1 MDRRSRGRNAAGGSW
16 GRPVN
21 IRVARE
27 AGGIGDV
34 VRMIPALRGLREKY
48 PQARLWVFAPAAYR
62 PLLAGWYDE
71 FRATPHHGRRPR
83 DAPLDERRW
92 PYLNVGVKF
101 DLSISLYCPAFRHEH
116 QQRGNVWLDR
126 IDLMCMA
133 ADVRPSSKLPRIN
146 LAPPDVLA
154 AKRCLRS
161 IPQSAIRNPKSKLIA
176 LQPFSTDPARNWPV
190 ANFAKL
196 ADALERAGHRAIILD
211 GCKGRTSCFR
221 QHRVLEKPLGFV
233 AALLRE
239 CDLLVGPD
247 SGLGHLA
254 AAVGT
259 PTVGL
264 FASQSPG
271 VMYRHYP
278 KHTYVYPPWDGREHC
293 RWPCFW
299 NRPAPCARNAL
310 LRAGKTCPMLARIPV
325 DAVYAAVQARLE
337 ADESR
342 PSLALPMKEMSAEAR
357 QSLGSVEP
365 VEKTP
370 IPHPD
375 FALDQLALTRSTDDL
390 APILREAYRV
400 LKPGGCFHIAKP
412 DTPEAL
418 RALAANGFAIEQNSS
433 APRTLACRKL
443 GTWPRWHPR
452 RNR

>member
-1 MDRRSRGRNAAGGSW
+1 M
-16 GRPVN
+16 N
-21 IRVARE
+21 IRVVRE
-27 AGGIGDV
+27 AGGIGDI

-62 PLLAGWYDE
+62 PLIEGWYDE

-101 DLSISLYCPAFRHEH
+101 DLSISLYCPAFRHEQ

-126 IDLMCMA
+126 IDLFCRA
-133 ADVRPSSKLPRIN
+133 ADVAPATRTPHVKLAAR
-146 LAPPDVLA
+146 DVLA
-154 AKRCLRS
+154 AKRYLRS
-161 IPQSAIRNPKSKLIA
+161 IPQSAIRNPKSELIA

-190 ANFAKL
+190 ANFVKL
-196 ADALERAGHRAIILD
+196 AGALESVGHHVLVLD
-211 GCKGRTSCFR
+211 GCKGRTSCFG

-278 KHTYVYPPWDGREHC
+278 RHTYVYPPWDGREHC

-299 NRPAPCARNAL
+299 HRPISCARSAL

-325 DAVYAAVQARLE
+325 EDVYAAVQARLE
-337 ADESR
+337 ADHIDP
-342 PSLALPMKEMSAEAR
+342 PSPMPMKEMSAETR
-357 QSLGSVEP
+357 KSLGSVEAIK
-365 VEKTP
+365 EIP

-400 LKPGGCFHIAKP
+400 LKLGGCLFLVEP
-412 DTPEAL
+412 DAPEVL
-418 RALAANGFAIEQNSS
+418 KIVAANGFAVEQNSS
-433 APRTLACRKL
+433 MPHALTCRKL
-443 GTWPRWHPR
+443 GTWPR
-452 RNR
+452 